1 MRLRVRPVRHHVGG
15 GAGAVEPHRAGRA
28 GGAGAAAAG
37 GRDDLRRLRLRRLR
51 ARARLPVQLGLRAPR
66 ELLQGLLRGLRAR
79 GVRSARLQPRE
90 EAARLPVPPRLR
102 ARRRLLPGL
111 RGHVP
116 GQGCGRR
123 LAACRGA
130 ARQRRPGQR
139 NRHLHHHHGVQQR
152 DDRRGSRRW
161 PAAPGGRLQRPRGG
175 AWRLRALLR
184 GRQPAAHPGV
194 GAAGGEL
201 LPPARRLG
209 HPGGARRVP
218 ARCRGRHEAVRGRA
232 EGCGPEPPVHR
243 DGGRQLLLDGGA
255 AKVLGRL
262 LGRALRGQR
271 PCQPAVP
278 GALAGV
284 AREPRLRQRRRPR
297 VLPLRGA
304 AVQRPRAALRVD
316 AAQPGQEPE

>member
-90 EAARLPVPPRLR
+90 EAARLPVPPQLR

-139 NRHLHHHHGVQQR
+139 NRHLHHHHHGVQQR

-194 GAAGGEL
+194 GSAGGEL

-209 HPGGARRVP
+209 HPGGAGRVP
-218 ARCRGRHEAVRGRA
+218 GRRGGGHAAVRGRA
-232 EGCGPEPPVHR
+232 EGRGHAPAVR
-243 DGGRQLLLDGGA
+243 GDGRGQLLLDGGQA
-255 AKVLGRL
+255 RVLGRQL
-262 LGRALRGQR
+262 VRALRCER
-271 PCQPAVP
+271 PRLPAVP
-278 GALAGV
+278 GPLAGD
-284 AREPRLRQRRRPR
+284 AGEPRLRQRRHLRLLPR
-297 VLPLRGA
+297 R
-304 AVQRPRAALRVD
+304 AVGV
-316 AAQPGQEPE
+316 